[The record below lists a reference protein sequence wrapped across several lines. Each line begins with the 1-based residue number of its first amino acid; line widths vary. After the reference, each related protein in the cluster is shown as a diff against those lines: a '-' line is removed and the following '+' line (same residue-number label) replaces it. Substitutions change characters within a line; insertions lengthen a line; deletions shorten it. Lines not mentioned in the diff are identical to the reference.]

1 MPYIAFKVTRSGIRI
16 AKFLGGKQLRLPRKE
31 KQMEKQIELNAIYT
45 PEEVRTSSNNMM
57 CVVTYEPLPK
67 DIQKEIEELLATVS

>member
-1 MPYIAFKVTRSGIRI
+1 
-16 AKFLGGKQLRLPRKE
+16 
-31 KQMEKQIELNAIYT
+31 MEKQIELNAIYT

-67 DIQKEIEELLATVS
+67 DIQKEIEELLAVAL